1 MINNYKSDIG
11 CWITIPSEIVAEIF
25 SKQPYD
31 FLVIDLEHSIIS
43 IEVMQNL
50 IRIAQANDTKC
61 LVRISEN
68 NTTLIKK
75 VMDCGADGIIVPMV
89 NNGVEVR
96 NIIDSVYYPPHGKRG
111 VGLARAQSY
120 GEAFDKYLSK
130 IMNREFEIIVQI
142 EHIDAVHNL
151 DDIINQ
157 DEVTGFMIGPYDL
170 SASMGEPGNFE
181 SDKYKNALSII
192 EEKSKK
198 HNKKQG
204 IHLIEPNINKL
215 NELIDKN
222 YDFIIYSFDARML
235 SISAKGL
242 FL

>member
-1 MINNYKSDIG
+1 MSNNYKSDIG

-25 SKQPYD
+25 SLQPYD
-31 FLVIDLEHSIIS
+31 FIVIDLEHSVIS
-43 IEVMQNL
+43 IESMQNL
-50 IRIAQANDTKC
+50 IRIVQSNDTKC

-68 NTTLIKK
+68 NTNLIKK
-75 VMDCGADGIIVPMV
+75 VMDSGADGIIVPMV
-89 NNGVEVR
+89 NNAVEVR

-120 GEAFDKYLSK
+120 GESFDRYLLK
-130 IMNREFEIIVQI
+130 NTNKEFEIIVQI
-142 EHIDAVHNL
+142 EHINAIHELEAILQTEGVDG
-151 DDIINQ
+151 
-157 DEVTGFMIGPYDL
+157 TFIGPYDL
-170 SASMGEPGNFE
+170 SASLGEPGNFE
-181 SDKYKNALSII
+181 SDQYKNALNII

-204 IHLIEPNINKL
+204 IHLIEPNLNML

-235 SISAKGL
+235 SISAKEL
-242 FL
+242 F

>member
-1 MINNYKSDIG
+1 MSNNYKSDIG

-25 SKQPYD
+25 SLQPYD
-31 FLVIDLEHSIIS
+31 FMVIDLEHSVIS
-43 IEVMQNL
+43 IESMQNL
-50 IRIAQANDTKC
+50 IRIVQSNDTKC
-61 LVRISEN
+61 LVRVSVN
-68 NTTLIKK
+68 NTNLIKK
-75 VMDCGADGIIVPMV
+75 VMDSGADGIIVPMV
-89 NNGVEVR
+89 NNAVEVR

-120 GEAFDKYLSK
+120 GESFDRYLLK
-130 IMNREFEIIVQI
+130 NTNKEFEIIVQI

-151 DDIINQ
+151 DEIINE
-157 DEVTGFMIGPYDL
+157 DEVNGFMIGPYDL
-170 SASMGEPGNFE
+170 SASLGQPGNFE
-181 SDKYKNALSII
+181 SDQYKNALNII

-204 IHLIEPNINKL
+204 IHLIEPNRNML

-235 SISAKGL
+235 SISAKEL
-242 FL
+242 F